1 MKITRELSAT
11 TIRQVSSAGIEI
23 AGTLYTE
30 TIAVTGEGVQDGF
43 ADKRVDLLTPDDF
56 GAIVAGKPDLI
67 LLGTG
72 KRLEFAPRELVFS
85 FARSGIG
92 FEVMDTKAAART
104 FNVLTGD
111 GRQVA
116 AVLFPERDD

>member
-30 TIAVTGEGVQDGF
+30 TIAVTGEGVQDSF
-43 ADKRVDLLTPDDF
+43 ADKRVDRLTPDDF

-85 FARSGIG
+85 FARNGIG

>member
-30 TIAVTGEGVQDGF
+30 TIAVTGEGVQDSF
-43 ADKRVDLLTPDDF
+43 ADKRVDRLTPDDF
-56 GAIVAGKPDLI
+56 GTIVAGKPDLI

-85 FARSGIG
+85 FARNGIG